1 MKIVHVV
8 PNLDDVANSGTDP
21 VSALVTA
28 TAELGH
34 AVTVVSVGGPQGGTR
49 ENPQGYGAADAAGAA
64 LKLAAH
70 FARLRPDVVHTHG
83 DALPAGWAAAR
94 MFSPLRGPR
103 MVHTLDERALTAV
116 RQAPR
121 ALRAAVWARAEHVA
135 VSEEV
140 ASAAETVLDLRPRQ
154 VIPNPIPVA
163 AYRWPDDVRA
173 SERAALGLRRNQVAF
188 LTVVGP
194 DGASSQGLILDAF
207 ARPGMGPARL
217 LIAGAGALRGVIEAQ
232 ARALDVLGRV
242 DFIEDGRALPR
253 VLGAVDALVHA
264 APSGPSVVAE
274 AMAAGL
280 PVIAAQPAAWVSD
293 ASGLSFAPDDPAALS
308 AAMKRL
314 AQDRTLARRLGGEGA
329 RIAAER
335 FDTAVVARAYAAVY
349 AETRGKR

>member
-8 PNLDDVANSGTDP
+8 PNLDDVANSETGP
-21 VSALVTA
+21 VSVLLTA

-34 AVTVVSVGGPQGGTR
+34 AVTVVSVAGSQAGTG
-49 ENPQGYGAADAAGAA
+49 ENPQGRGAADAAGAA

-83 DALPAGWAAAR
+83 DALPLGWAAAR

-121 ALRAAVWARAEHVA
+121 TLRAAVWARAEHVA
-135 VSEEV
+135 VSDAV
-140 ASAAETVLDLRPRQ
+140 ASAAETALDLRPRHI
-154 VIPNPIPVA
+154 VPNPIPVA

-194 DGASSQGLILDAF
+194 GGAAPPGLILDAF

-217 LIAGAGALRGVIEAQ
+217 LIAGAGALRGEIEAQ

-242 DFIEDGRALPR
+242 DFIGEGRALAR

-264 APSGPSVVAE
+264 ATSGPSMVAE

-293 ASGLSFAPDDPAALS
+293 ACGLSVAPDDPAALS

-329 RIAAER
+329 RVAAER
-335 FDTAVVARAYAAVY
+335 FDAAVVARAYASIY
-349 AETRGKR
+349 EEIRGKR